1 MSTHPLHYYY
11 LEIHGQESLA
21 GKSPWHHKESDITQ
35 HIYIHSLEKGEIIER
50 GNHDQLLALKG
61 RYYEL
66 YTGKK
71 ELD

>member
-1 MSTHPLHYYY
+1 MYQIHYLNKISPKGTALWKQDYRLTEQMADADAILV
-11 LEIHGQESLA
+11 LENGV
-21 GKSPWHHKESDITQ
+21 
-35 HIYIHSLEKGEIIER
+35 IIER
-50 GNHDQLLALKG
+50 GTHDQLLDMKG